1 MHNVG
6 VWERGMRSS
15 SNMDGMREPQAAA
28 FSCIGQQP
36 AAAAAA
42 FTHNHNNNKNTCIEV
57 ERRASLSP

>member
-1 MHNVG
+1 
-6 VWERGMRSS
+6 
-15 SNMDGMREPQAAA
+15 MDGMREPQAAA

-42 FTHNHNNNKNTCIEV
+42 YTHNHNNNKNTCIEV